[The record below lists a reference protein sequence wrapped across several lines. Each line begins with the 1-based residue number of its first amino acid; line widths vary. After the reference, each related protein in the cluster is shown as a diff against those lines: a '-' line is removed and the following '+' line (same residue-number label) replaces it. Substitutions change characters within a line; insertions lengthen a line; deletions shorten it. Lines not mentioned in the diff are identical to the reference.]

1 MIDPK
6 IDMVW
11 EDKITNKL
19 SIQNAIH
26 SHCKNWKYTAP
37 HVDTFVYL
45 QKKLGEDSNIVR
57 FLIMM
62 KDWEDGHTLQVGTSW
77 LGPWKAGDVYLWH
90 PDRPHLAVN
99 AGLTNKWTCNAPG
112 GVIVIKLVIFDLG
125 RVLIDSKQS
134 LRST

>member
-19 SIQNAIH
+19 SCLKAIQFHIAKKLEIY
-26 SHCKNWKYTAP
+26 CP
-37 HVDTFVYL
+37 IHVDTFVYPK
-45 QKKLGEDSNIVR
+45 KKLGEDSNIVR

-77 LGPWKAGDVYLWH
+77 LGPGKSVMYILMAS
-90 PDRPHLAVN
+90 R
-99 AGLTNKWTCNAPG
+99 
-112 GVIVIKLVIFDLG
+112 
-125 RVLIDSKQS
+125 
-134 LRST
+134 